1 MAGGI
6 SRRQFGAAAGAAL
19 TAAVAACGSHDSR
32 GSRDSK
38 PATPPIPAASSLG
51 YTVNVDAPGGGRGY
65 VFYVS
70 GTTAANPGGTGSKAA
85 VLVIADKSGRVV
97 WQRELPAGQTAGN
110 LRVQTYQGRPVLTW
124 WQGLK
129 QGGHGLGQ
137 SYIADERYNVIDTV
151 TPGGELSSD
160 IHEFRLTPDGHALI
174 TSYQEVVTD
183 LSAVGGPKDGR
194 IYNCIASVVDVA
206 RHQTLFQWDALAHVP
221 VSESPA
227 KYTAGQVFDPYHMN
241 SIALDPAGNL
251 LISMRA
257 LSTVFNV
264 DPRSGAINWRLGGK
278 QSTFALGEG
287 VEFAY
292 QHDVEMPDENTITL
306 FDNHFEGNAGQTS
319 GGSVPSSLKWI
330 RLDRAA
336 RTTSL
341 LRAQP
346 HPDKLSSGAM
356 GNLQQLPGGG
366 TFSGW
371 GTAGRIAE
379 FAADGT
385 MLYDVALAGGTY
397 RAYLNEWTGNPVEPP
412 RMIFAG
418 DTVHAVWNGAT
429 AVRSWRLRHGPQSTA
444 MTALA
449 GADWAG
455 YDTALPLNGST
466 AGYYQLQALDA
477 AGKVIGETPPLP
489 HTG

>member
-6 SRRQFGAAAGAAL
+6 SRRQFGVMTGVAL
-19 TAAVAACGSHDSR
+19 TAAAAACGT
-32 GSRDSK
+32 RDSK
-38 PATPPIPAASSLG
+38 PAAPPSTSAPSSG
-51 YTVNVDAPGGGRGY
+51 YSVKVNNPRGAPGY

-70 GTTAANPGGTGSKAA
+70 GTTAANPAGGTPKAS
-85 VLVIADKSGRVV
+85 VLVIADKAGRVV

-110 LRVQTYQGRPVLTW
+110 LRVQTYRGKPVLTW

-129 QGGHGLGQ
+129 QGGHGLGL

-160 IHEFRLTPDGHALI
+160 IHEFRLTPDGHALV

-194 IYNCIASVVDVA
+194 IYNCIASVVDVE

-221 VSESPA
+221 VSDSPA
-227 KYTAGQVFDPYHMN
+227 KYSAGQVLDPYHMN

-251 LISMRA
+251 LISLRA

-264 DPRSGAINWRLGGK
+264 DPRTGAINWRLGGK
-278 QSTFALGEG
+278 QSTFALGDG

-292 QHDVEMPDENTITL
+292 QHDAEMPDANTITL
-306 FDNHFEGNAGQTS
+306 FDNHFEGNAGQT
-319 GGSVPSSLKWI
+319 GGGPVPSSLKWI
-330 RLDRAA
+330 RLDPAA
-336 RTTSL
+336 RTATL

-371 GTAGRIAE
+371 GTAGHIAE

-397 RAYLNEWTGNPVEPP
+397 RAYLDEWSGTPVEPP
-412 RMIFAG
+412 KMVFAG
-418 DTVHAVWNGAT
+418 DVVHAVWNGAT

-444 MTALA
+444 MTVLA
-449 GADWAG
+449 TAEWAG
-455 YDTALPLNGST
+455 YDTALPLNGGT
-466 AGYYQLQALDA
+466 DGYYQLQALDSS
-477 AGKVIGETPPLP
+477 GNVVGETPPLP
-489 HTG
+489 HAG

>member
-6 SRRQFGAAAGAAL
+6 SRRQFGVMTGVAL
-19 TAAVAACGSHDSR
+19 TAAAAACGTR
-32 GSRDSK
+32 ASK
-38 PATPPIPAASSLG
+38 PAAPPSTAAPSSG
-51 YTVNVDAPGGGRGY
+51 YSVKVNNPRGAPGY

-70 GTTAANPGGTGSKAA
+70 GTTAANPAGGTPKAA
-85 VLVIADKSGRVV
+85 VLVIADKAGRVV

-110 LRVQTYQGRPVLTW
+110 LRVQTYRGKPVLTW

-129 QGGHGLGQ
+129 QGGHGLGL

-160 IHEFRLTPDGHALI
+160 IHEFRLTPDGHALV

-194 IYNCIASVVDVA
+194 IYNCIASVVDVE
-206 RHQTLFQWDALAHVP
+206 RRQTLFQWDALAHVP
-221 VSESPA
+221 VSDSPA
-227 KYTAGQVFDPYHMN
+227 KYSAGQVLDPYHMN

-251 LISMRA
+251 LISLRA

-264 DPRSGAINWRLGGK
+264 DPRTGAINWRLGGK
-278 QSTFALGEG
+278 QSTFALGDG

-292 QHDVEMPDENTITL
+292 QHDVEMPDANTITL
-306 FDNHFEGNAGQTS
+306 FDNHFEGNVGQT
-319 GGSVPSSLKWI
+319 GGGPVPSSLKWI
-330 RLDRAA
+330 RLDPAA
-336 RTTSL
+336 RTATL

-371 GTAGRIAE
+371 GTAGHIAE

-397 RAYLNEWTGNPVEPP
+397 RAYLDEWSGTPVEPP
-412 RMIFAG
+412 KMVFAG
-418 DTVHAVWNGAT
+418 DVVHAVWNGAT
-429 AVRSWRLRHGPQSTA
+429 AVRGWRLRHGPQSTA
-444 MTALA
+444 MTVLA
-449 GADWAG
+449 TAEWAG
-455 YDTALPLNGST
+455 YDTALPLNGGT
-466 AGYYQLQALDA
+466 DGYYQLQALDSS
-477 AGKVIGETPPLP
+477 GNVVGETPPLP
-489 HTG
+489 HAG

>member
-1 MAGGI
+1 MAGGL
-6 SRRQFGAAAGAAL
+6 SRRQFGAAAGTALAA
-19 TAAVAACGSHDSR
+19 TVAACGTH
-32 GSRDSK
+32 DSK
-38 PATPPIPAASSLG
+38 PASPSTSTAVPAPSLG
-51 YTVNVDAPGGGRGY
+51 YTVNVNDPRGAPGY
-65 VFYVS
+65 VFFVS
-70 GTTAANPGGTGSKAA
+70 GTTAANPAGGSPKAA
-85 VLVIADKSGRVV
+85 VLVVADKSGRVV

-110 LRVQTYQGRPVLTW
+110 LRVQNYQGKPVLTW

-129 QGGHGLGQ
+129 QGGHGLGL

-160 IHEFRLTPDGHALI
+160 IHEFRLTPDGRALI

-206 RHQTLFQWDALAHVP
+206 RRQTLFQWDALAHVP
-221 VSESPA
+221 VSDSPA
-227 KYTAGQVFDPYHMN
+227 KYAAGQVLDPYHMN
-241 SIALDPAGNL
+241 CIALDPAGNL
-251 LISMRA
+251 VISMRA

-264 DPRSGAINWRLGGK
+264 DPRTGAINWRLGGK
-278 QSTFALGEG
+278 QSTFALGDG

-292 QHDVEMPDENTITL
+292 QHDVEMPDANTITL

-330 RLDRAA
+330 RLDPAG
-336 RTTSL
+336 RTTTL

-356 GNLQQLPGGG
+356 GNLQQLPDGSA
-366 TFSGW
+366 FSGW
-371 GTAGRIAE
+371 GTAGHIAE

-385 MLYDVALAGGTY
+385 MRYDAALAGGTY

-412 RMIFAG
+412 KMIFAG
-418 DTVHAVWNGAT
+418 NTVHAVWNGAT
-429 AVRSWRLRHGPQSTA
+429 AVRRWRLLHGPQSIA
-444 MTALA
+444 MTVLTS
-449 GADWAG
+449 ADWAG
-455 YDTALPLNGST
+455 YDTPMPLNGGT
-466 AGYYQLQALDA
+466 DGYYQLQALDA
-477 AGKVIGETPPLP
+477 GDNVVGETPPLP
-489 HTG
+489 HAG